1 MYIYCCHSDA
11 RPLTTTVTTVRYDVI
26 PPRSYQALSL
36 QVIVRLLIIHVTF
49 GVFELF
55 GPLRGVLLCP
65 SFLLETLGH

>member
-1 MYIYCCHSDA
+1 M
-11 RPLTTTVTTVRYDVI
+11 VRYDVI